1 MKTLVNH
8 STDPASPA
16 TPFPTSRQTVAATL
30 RRAAEHATHGRTEGE
45 GEVARWEN
53 EGGAA
58 LRASPL

>member
-1 MKTLVNH
+1 VNH

-16 TPFPTSRQTVAATL
+16 TPFPPSRQTIPARL
-30 RRAAEHATHGRTEGE
+30 HRAAEHAKHRRTEGE

-58 LRASPL
+58 ALRAAPL